1 MRTTTLAT
9 ALLLFVLLAPV
20 APAEQREVQVCGTY
34 PSRGIAAAAQH
45 RYLVERR
52 DVSPFRLEAFQT
64 TIDTTGD
71 LVVIADDGLIVA
83 EANVFDLRGRSLSF
97 EPSGESGYRVRSGS
111 AQVEPALGDPQPIGD
126 DATVTLELD
135 FEFAYFGSRYSE
147 VFLNSDGNLSFTR
160 GDSASTE
167 RSLGRVLSGPP
178 RIAVFFDDLDPSAGG
193 EVLVHRSPDRLVVTW
208 SRVPEWS
215 KTLPNTFQVV
225 LTADGRIETRYP
237 DGINASSSVIGLSP
251 GDNPETVDIVD
262 LGGAGGES
270 EGALLERF
278 QSKRVVDNVALSK
291 QFYQQFPDRY
301 DALVVWTNFESD
313 LDDAF
318 AFHITAKNDTE
329 GIGDILYDNSDLWG
343 SDGRLESFIFMGN
356 LNSYPAS
363 PTGPV
368 TRAASQPT
376 ALGLVAHEV
385 GHRWLAQPRVALT
398 GVPSNVLLG
407 RQQSHW
413 SFFFDSDASFLE
425 GNDIE
430 QEADN
435 RFRTVGK
442 VACYSR
448 LDLYLMGMAP
458 ASEVSPLFVVTDA
471 SGTDIFGDPLQPETM
486 PRTGVGFTGTRTDV
500 TLADVESAIGPRR
513 PSFETSQKEFRQA
526 WILLTRPASPPSS
539 EEIAQLQAAMNA
551 WRPFFSEMTHGRGS
565 IITEIVR

>member
-71 LVVIADDGLIVA
+71 LVVIADDGLILA

-111 AQVEPALGDPQPIGD
+111 AQVKPALGDPQPIGD

-278 QSKRVVDNVALSK
+278 QSKRVVDNVALVALLAEHRRPVRTFAAFVFVFGGSLWDI
-291 QFYQQFPDRY
+291 FYYAWLKLLIDWPSSWLEWDVLFLIPWIWLGPWICPVLI
-301 DALVVWTNFESD
+301 ALAFVVWGFRVLRSGEAPPLSAMSLNLFVAGSLLCLTAFLAIELARVGRAVSD
-313 LDDAF
+313 PLDLARPV
-318 AFHITAKNDTE
+318 
-329 GIGDILYDNSDLWG
+329 DLPG
-343 SDGRLESFIFMGN
+343 VDRAGLRRLGFQG
-356 LNSYPAS
+356 
-363 PTGPV
+363 V
-368 TRAASQPT
+368 
-376 ALGLVAHEV
+376 ALG
-385 GHRWLAQPRVALT
+385 
-398 GVPSNVLLG
+398 
-407 RQQSHW
+407 
-413 SFFFDSDASFLE
+413 
-425 GNDIE
+425 
-430 QEADN
+430 
-435 RFRTVGK
+435 
-442 VACYSR
+442 
-448 LDLYLMGMAP
+448 
-458 ASEVSPLFVVTDA
+458 
-471 SGTDIFGDPLQPETM
+471 
-486 PRTGVGFTGTRTDV
+486 
-500 TLADVESAIGPRR
+500 
-513 PSFETSQKEFRQA
+513 
-526 WILLTRPASPPSS
+526 
-539 EEIAQLQAAMNA
+539 
-551 WRPFFSEMTHGRGS
+551 
-565 IITEIVR
+565 